1 MKPKVSIILLNYNNE
16 HFTID
21 CLKSLEKVTYPN
33 IESIVV
39 DNGSKAESL
48 NAVKAAASSNVIIL
62 ESQKNLGFT
71 GGNNFGL
78 KYALEHA
85 ADYIILLNN
94 DTIVAPDMFDILI
107 DTMEKDPSIGVAG
120 PKIYYYDAPKLIWS
134 VGGNINWNNC
144 NTSMLGLNEE
154 DKGQY
159 GEVPRQTD
167 FVTGCA
173 LLARREVWEKIGGLD
188 ENFFI
193 YYEETEWCVR
203 ATRAGYK
210 IAYVPT
216 ALMWHKIGLD
226 ARATTPRV
234 YYYMTRNRL
243 LFARKTHAG
252 LKSWLGITT
261 EYARTFLSWSLRS
274 KWKDRRPLRP
284 IMLRAIK
291 DFATGKYGQQ
301 AVG

>member
-16 HFTID
+16 HFTVD
-21 CLKSLEKVTYPN
+21 CLKSLEHVTYPN
-33 IESIVV
+33 IEPIVV
-39 DNGSKAESL
+39 DNGSKPESIA
-48 NAVKAAASSNVIIL
+48 AVRAAANSSVVIL
-62 ESQKNLGFT
+62 ESGKNLGFT

-78 KYALEHA
+78 KYALENK

-94 DTIVAPDMFDILI
+94 DTIVAPDMFDILV
-107 DTMEKDPSIGVAG
+107 DTMEKDPTIGVTG
-120 PKIYYYDAPKLIWS
+120 PMIYYYDAPELIWS
-134 VGGNINWNNC
+134 VGGKINWNNC

-159 GEVPRQTD
+159 GEIPQPTD

-173 LLARREVWEKIGGLD
+173 LLARREVWEKVGGLD

-203 ATRAGYK
+203 ASRAGYK
-210 IAYVPT
+210 IVYVPN
-216 ALMWHKIGLD
+216 AMMWHKIGLD

-243 LFARKTHAG
+243 LFASKTKAG
-252 LKSWLGITT
+252 LRSWLGIGA
-261 EYARTFLSWSLRS
+261 EFSRTLVSWSVRP
-274 KWKDRRPLRP
+274 KWKDRRPLRN

-291 DFATGKYGQQ
+291 DFSMGKYGQ
-301 AVG
+301 AVV